1 MREKSINIMMKHKK
15 LLTLILVILIFR
27 LGSMITNV
35 FDDRPFRFEDFESAE
50 ELKIFLE
57 EKYPIGS
64 DGDIAFKDLVSAGA
78 ECRVVSNENAPNDIK
93 KYHYIAWC
101 EYSTGWISLPPKE
114 QYQIIIMGNI
124 KHEIREY
131 SVGKYS
137 GLVI

>member
-1 MREKSINIMMKHKK
+1 M
-15 LLTLILVILIFR
+15 
-27 LGSMITNV
+27 
-35 FDDRPFRFEDFESAE
+35 
-50 ELKIFLE
+50 E

-78 ECRVVSNENAPNDIK
+78 ECRVVSKHSILPNGFEEYDFIG
-93 KYHYIAWC
+93 WC
-101 EYSTGWISLPPKE
+101 EYLTGWVSWPPKE
-114 QYQIIIMGNI
+114 QYKIIIMGNI